1 MTSGLQ
7 SSSFAIADILS
18 GPFLLNVPVYQRPFA
33 WTSEEAG
40 QLLDDIIEAAAIETD
55 GPPDPDYFLGSVLL
69 MDSSGSAPVKL
80 SKSMPFREFDIV
92 DGQQRLVTFLTLVAV
107 LRDLEKDAK
116 GPIAKRAADI
126 ITAKLRSGFFRSERH
141 RIHLAQRG
149 QTFFEKF
156 VLEPGATL
164 RASPDDLEAGS
175 DTALLQVRDHFIAM
189 LSAYTP
195 AERKRIFEYAIEK
208 CEVVVIL
215 SDDIDR
221 AYRMFIVLNERGK
234 SLQRNDILKA
244 DVISRLAS
252 ADMPWAVKAWDDT
265 SAELGDEFETF
276 FSHLRT
282 IYGHSRTQV
291 VSAVRAVVREEG
303 GAAGFIKNALLPL
316 SETFAALRRND
327 RTVLGLTPRMRWYLH
342 YLNRHPEGDWA
353 PAAMLALRN
362 RFDDPAG
369 TERLLGEIDRLAHL
383 LRLLCLGA
391 GRRGKRFAD
400 IVTAM
405 RNGEVLDSAHPVFAI
420 SRDESRNIAFHLK
433 DLHKR
438 NQKMC
443 KLLLLR
449 LNDEITGTF
458 SDLDPN
464 AYTIEHVLPQRPPN
478 ASEWRKWFPSA
489 EIRAQCTESL
499 GNLVLISQ
507 AQNDKAR
514 NALFAEKKKV
524 FSQGQVLAITRDVLE
539 CAEWHKFEIDAR
551 EEHLTGII
559 RRIWRIDLPGSKGAG
574 PGKESVPP
582 SPPAPPLRDDGG
594 AAEHVTPG
602 E

>member
-33 WTSEEAG
+33 WTPEEAG

-55 GPPDPDYFLGSVLL
+55 GRPDPDYFVGSVLL
-69 MDSSGSAPVKL
+69 MDSSGVAPVTL

-92 DGQQRLVTFLTLVAV
+92 DGQQRLVTFLTLIAV

-116 GPIAKRAADI
+116 GSIAKRAGEMMM
-126 ITAKLRSGFFRSERH
+126 AKLRSGFFRSERY

-149 QTFFEKF
+149 QNVLEKF
-156 VLEPGATL
+156 ILEPGATR
-164 RASPDDLEAGS
+164 RAPAEELEPGP
-175 DTALLQVRDHFIAM
+175 DTALLQVRDHFIAA

-195 AERKRIFEYAIEK
+195 AVRRRIFDYATQK

-244 DVISRLAS
+244 DVISRLAT
-252 ADMPWAVKAWDDT
+252 ADMAWAVKAWDET
-265 SAELGDEFETF
+265 SAELGGEFETF

-303 GAAGFIKNALLPL
+303 GAAGFIRNALLPL
-316 SETFAALRRND
+316 AETFSALRRND
-327 RTVLGLTPRMRWYLH
+327 RTVQGLTARMRWYLH

-362 RFDDPAG
+362 RFDDPDG
-369 TERLLGEIDRLAHL
+369 TERILAEIDRLAHL

-391 GRRGKRFAD
+391 GRRSKRFAD
-400 IVTAM
+400 VVAAM
-405 RNGEVLDSAHPVFAI
+405 RNGEVLDASHPVFAI
-420 SRDESRNIAFHLK
+420 PRDETRNIAFHLR

-449 LNDEITGTF
+449 LNDEISG
-458 SDLDPN
+458 SVSNLDPN

-478 ASEWRKWFPSA
+478 ASEWRRWFPSA
-489 EIRAQCTESL
+489 EMRAQCTESL

-514 NALFAEKKKV
+514 NALFADKKKI
-524 FSQGQVLAITRDVLE
+524 FSQGQVLPITRDVLE
-539 CAEWHKFEIDAR
+539 CAEWQKFEIDAR

-559 RRIWRIDLPGSKGAG
+559 RRIWRIDLPAPKGSGASKD
-574 PGKESVPP
+574 PLPALP
-582 SPPAPPLRDDGG
+582 SPSEDGG
-594 AAEHVTPG
+594 AAEHLAPG
-602 E
+602 Q

>member
-33 WTSEEAG
+33 WTPEEAG

-55 GPPDPDYFLGSVLL
+55 GRPDPDYFVGSVLL
-69 MDSSGSAPVKL
+69 MDSSGVAPVTL

-92 DGQQRLVTFLTLVAV
+92 DGQQRLVTFLTLIAV

-116 GPIAKRAADI
+116 GSIAKRAGEMMM
-126 ITAKLRSGFFRSERH
+126 AKLRSGFFRSERY

-149 QTFFEKF
+149 QNFLEKF
-156 VLEPGATL
+156 VLEPGATR
-164 RASPDDLEAGS
+164 RAPAEDLEPGPES
-175 DTALLQVRDHFIAM
+175 ALLQVRDHFIAA

-195 AERKRIFEYAIEK
+195 AVRRQIFDYATQK

-244 DVISRLAS
+244 DVISRLAT
-252 ADMPWAVKAWDDT
+252 ADMAWAVKAWDET
-265 SAELGDEFETF
+265 SAELGGEFETF

-303 GAAGFIKNALLPL
+303 GAAGFIRNALLPL
-316 SETFAALRRND
+316 AETFSALRRND
-327 RTVLGLTPRMRWYLH
+327 RTVQGLTARMRWYLH

-362 RFDDPAG
+362 RFDDPDG
-369 TERLLGEIDRLAHL
+369 TERILAEIDRLAHL

-391 GRRGKRFAD
+391 GRRSKRFAD
-400 IVTAM
+400 VVIAM
-405 RNGEVLDSAHPVFAI
+405 RNGEVLDASHPVFAI
-420 SRDESRNIAFHLK
+420 SRDETRNIAFHLR

-449 LNDEITGTF
+449 LNDEISG
-458 SDLDPN
+458 SVSNLDPN

-478 ASEWRKWFPSA
+478 ASEWRRWFPSA
-489 EIRAQCTESL
+489 EMRAQCTESL

-514 NALFAEKKKV
+514 NALFADKKKI
-524 FSQGQVLAITRDVLE
+524 FSQGQVLPITRDVLE

-559 RRIWRIDLPGSKGAG
+559 RRIWRIDLPASKGTGAG
-574 PGKESVPP
+574 KDPLPALP
-582 SPPAPPLRDDGG
+582 SPSEDGCAG
-594 AAEHVTPG
+594 EHLAPG

>member
-55 GPPDPDYFLGSVLL
+55 VAPDPDYFLGSVLL
-69 MDSSGSAPVKL
+69 MDSSGNAPAKL
-80 SKSMPFREFDIV
+80 SKTMPFREFDIV
-92 DGQQRLVTFLTLVAV
+92 DGQQRLVTFLTLIAV
-107 LRDLEKDAK
+107 LRDLEPETR
-116 GPIAKRAADI
+116 GPIAKRAGEMVM
-126 ITAKLRSGFFRSERH
+126 AKLRSGFFRSERH
-141 RIHLAQRG
+141 RIHLAARG
-149 QTFFEKF
+149 QSFFEKY
-156 VLEPGATL
+156 VLEPGGTRRIPAE
-164 RASPDDLEAGS
+164 ALEDGPEA
-175 DTALLQVRDHFIAM
+175 ALLEVRDHFISM
-189 LSAYTP
+189 LQGYGL
-195 AERKRIFEYAIEK
+195 EDRKRIFDYATEK

-244 DVISRLAS
+244 DVISRLA
-252 ADMPWAVKAWDDT
+252 AGDMPWAVKAWDDT
-265 SAELGDEFETF
+265 SAELGQDFETF
-276 FSHLRT
+276 FSHMRT

-303 GAAGFIKNALLPL
+303 GAAGFIRNALLPL
-316 SETFAALRRND
+316 SETFSAIRKND

-362 RFDDPAG
+362 RFDDPDG

-391 GRRGKRFAD
+391 GRRSKRFAD
-400 IVTAM
+400 VVTAM
-405 RNGEVLDSAHPVFAI
+405 RNGEAMGPGHPVFTV
-420 SRDESRNIAFHLK
+420 SRDEVRNIAFHLK

-449 LNDEITGTF
+449 LNDEITG
-458 SDLDPN
+458 SISNLDPN
-464 AYTIEHVLPQRPPN
+464 GFTIEHVLPQRPPN

-489 EIRAQCTESL
+489 DTRAQCTESL
-499 GNLVLISQ
+499 GNLVLITQ

-514 NALFAEKKKV
+514 NALFAEKKKI
-524 FSQGQVLAITRDVLE
+524 FAQGPVLAITRDVLE

-551 EEHLTGII
+551 EEHLMGII
-559 RRIWRIDLPGSKGAG
+559 RRVWRVDLPGPKATGQ
-574 PGKESVPP
+574 GKDTAPVSP
-582 SPPAPPLRDDGG
+582 SSPLRDDGG
-594 AAEHVTPG
+594 AAGRATPG